1 MDNINGLRLRR
12 LDLNSL
18 VVLHTLL
25 QTRSVSLSARQLC
38 LGQPAISHVLKHLR
52 EQFADELLYR
62 HGRGMA
68 LTPLAQSLSQ
78 PLAAWL
84 GEGQRLFASQQAFD
98 PSEAQGTVRL
108 AMPDLLEAILL
119 PGMLQAMQHQAPQ
132 LNLAIEAMPA
142 AQVEGA
148 LEEGRISAAFGY
160 FPRPGRQWQ
169 HLPLFKTSFIAL
181 YHPALISL
189 PPTVGLADLVAMP
202 HVHTSYVDEG
212 SGLIE
217 QVMTRRGLPRRVVV
231 HGAGLLALP
240 VLLET
245 LAAVA
250 VLPQTMAAWLR
261 QHHPMLCQVP
271 VLDPEMQI
279 EIEMVWHTRL
289 ASDPLLGFVR
299 GIVSQEVDR
308 RFAGPLAD

>member
-1 MDNINGLRLRR
+1 MANINSLRLRR
-12 LDLNSL
+12 LDLNAL

-25 QTRSVSLSARQLC
+25 QTRSVSQSAQQLR
-38 LGQPAISHVLKHLR
+38 LGQPAISHILKHLR
-52 EQFADELLYR
+52 EQFGDDLLYR

-84 GEGQRLFASQQAFD
+84 DKAQRLFASQQLFD
-98 PSEAQGTVRL
+98 PGQAQGTVRL
-108 AMPDLLEAILL
+108 AMPDLLEALLL
-119 PGMLQAMQHQAPQ
+119 PGMLQAIHQQAPQ
-132 LNLAIEAMPA
+132 LNLVIEAMPA

-148 LEEGRISAAFGY
+148 LEDGRISAAFGY
-160 FPRPGRQWQ
+160 FPRPGRHWQ
-169 HLPLFKTSFIAL
+169 HLPLFNTRFIAL
-181 YHPALISL
+181 YHPALIQL
-189 PPTVGLADLVAMP
+189 PPQVGLADLVAMP

-217 QVMTRRGLPRRVVV
+217 QFMASRGLPRRVMV

-240 VLLET
+240 ALLET

-261 QHHPMLCQVP
+261 QHHPTLCQVP
-271 VLDPEMQI
+271 VQDPEMQI
-279 EIEMVWHTRL
+279 EIEIVWHTRL
-289 ASDPLLGFVR
+289 ANDPLLAFVR
-299 GIVSQEVDR
+299 GIVSQEVGR
-308 RFAGPLAD
+308 SMAGPQAN